1 MLYLA
6 NLLLNGIQIAKEQK
20 KCHETVL
27 EMMGTMFDMLPMM
40 RGLKEE
46 ELAGSSE
53 IAEVLKDC
61 LDMVEEACSLARR
74 YLASKGKIIQ
84 LLVKGFRN

>member
-1 MLYLA
+1 
-6 NLLLNGIQIAKEQK
+6 LLLNEIQIAKEQK

-46 ELAGSSE
+46 ELVGSSE
-53 IAEVLKDC
+53 IAEVLKEC
-61 LDMVEEACSLARR
+61 LDMVEMACSLARR
-74 YLASKGKIIQ
+74 YLASKGEIRQ
-84 LLVKGFRN
+84 LPEKGFAN